1 MALRCADQ
9 GLAELEKRVDS
20 LLMVVMM
27 ETMVMRMASK
37 TLLVRKLLQNV
48 QDVGALFFPF
58 ATNAIPGTGPGEL
71 RYVGIDNN
79 ESRATNNL
87 YRKELT
93 ALRRDLAATPNKH
106 LVCRAPICLLKDSP
120 HPRFPALLLTTT
132 ELTRDIPHLVVS
144 CTNQCRI
151 GYHHQCWKK
160 MTSEMKKKNK
170 EMCKPS
176 AKKTCP
182 TDDCGGVVIHE
193 QHM

>member
-1 MALRCADQ
+1 
-9 GLAELEKRVDS
+9 
-20 LLMVVMM
+20 M
-27 ETMVMRMASK
+27 ETMVE
-37 TLLVRKLLQNV
+37 
-48 QDVGALFFPF
+48 DVIKETA
-58 ATNAIPGTGPGEL
+58 GTCADAKCSGPWRPPLPVCHRRHPWNWPWGTQ
-71 RYVGIDNN
+71 VGIDNN

-106 LVCRAPICLLKDSP
+106 LVCRAPICLLKDLP
-120 HPRFPALLLTTT
+120 HPIFPAFLLTTT
-132 ELTRDIPHLVVS
+132 ELTRDIPHLVVT
-144 CTNQCRI
+144 CTNRCRI

-160 MTSEMKKKNK
+160 MTSERKKKNK

-182 TDDCGGVVIHE
+182 TDDCGGVVLHE

>member
-1 MALRCADQ
+1 M
-9 GLAELEKRVDS
+9 
-20 LLMVVMM
+20 
-27 ETMVMRMASK
+27 
-37 TLLVRKLLQNV
+37 
-48 QDVGALFFPF
+48 
-58 ATNAIPGTGPGEL
+58 
-71 RYVGIDNN
+71 
-79 ESRATNNL
+79 ATNNL

-106 LVCRAPICLLKDSP
+106 LVCRAPICLLKDLP
-120 HPRFPALLLTTT
+120 HPIFPAFLLTTT

-160 MTSEMKKKNK
+160 MTNEMKKKNK
-170 EMCKPS
+170 ELCKPG